1 MLDPMD
7 IAIIEILQQDG
18 RLAIS
23 KLGNRIGLS
32 QPATSERVR
41 RLEERGVIGGYRAEI
56 VVERLGLGL
65 MAIISL
71 RTTPEQIPRCLKQFS
86 EMPQVIEV
94 HRVTGEYCFLLK
106 VIVPSPARLEHIVD
120 AVARFGSVTTAL
132 VLRSEP
138 PKPVTGDLLKLGIGI
153 A

>member
-56 VVERLGLGL
+56 VIERLGLGL
-65 MAIISL
+65 TAIISL

-138 PKPVTGDLLKLGIGI
+138 PKPITGDLLKLGIGI